1 MVVAFSGSKFVN
13 ILNRAIAVAIAMC
26 ASSSDSFAQA
36 AAATPQGVL
45 EDVVVVANRT
55 EEPASRVGS
64 SVTVIT
70 AAEIKASQAVVISD
84 LLAQTPGISVVR
96 NGGIGQPTSVFIR
109 GADSAQTLV
118 LIDGVAINDPVAPSA
133 GYDFGNLLTGDV
145 ARIEILRG
153 AQSTLYGSQA
163 IGGVVSIT
171 TAEASGRFGGG
182 FSAEGGSRDTG
193 YVAGD
198 LGGKSDALS
207 WRLAG
212 NYLRTDGISAF
223 DKAFGGQELDGSK
236 ARGFAGRLRYD
247 FTPALELD
255 LRGYYTHVRTDFDG
269 FIPPNYNLGD
279 DREYGETT
287 QYVEYAGVNFKALNG
302 ALANRVALQRSD
314 TDRKSFDPSFGSFD
328 ETFYGIGRTTRA
340 EYQGTWKPA
349 SGLQA
354 VFGLQRERTTIETD
368 TPAYDFVPAPLKSHA
383 TIDSA
388 YLQLQDE
395 VAQGLTLTAGGRYD
409 KHDVFGSHTTGQA
422 ALAWALN
429 DGTTILRASIGQGF
443 KAPALYQL
451 FSSYGNLDLK
461 PEEATSWDA
470 GIEQRA
476 LGGHFIAS
484 ATYFSRDSRN
494 LIAFFSCPVTAPPPL
509 CVIEPF
515 GYYANIA
522 RAFAHGV
529 ELQASYAP
537 VAALALAANYT
548 YTGTEDRSPSAATFG
563 KELARRPRSSG
574 NASITYLWPG
584 DLSTTVALRYAG
596 ESFEDPGNSLA
607 LASYAVVDVRVS
619 YPLSA
624 QLEAYGRLENATNK
638 QYETAYQYGSL
649 GRGGF
654 VGVRARF

>member
-1 MVVAFSGSKFVN
+1 MVVVFIGSKFVN
-13 ILNRAIAVAIAMC
+13 YLFRAIAGAIAVC
-26 ASSSDSFAQA
+26 AFSSGAYAQTAGAGQPA
-36 AAATPQGVL
+36 AAL
-45 EDVVVVANRT
+45 DDVVVVANRT
-55 EEPASRVGS
+55 EEPLSRVGN

-70 AAEIKASQAVVISD
+70 AADIKASQAVVVSD
-84 LLAQTPGISVVR
+84 LLAQTPGLSVVR
-96 NGGIGQPTSVFIR
+96 NGGIGQTTSVFIR
-109 GADSAQTLV
+109 GAESAQTLV

-133 GYDFGNLLTGDV
+133 GFDFGNLLTGDI

-171 TAEASGRFGGG
+171 TAEASGPFGGG

-236 ARGFAGRLRYD
+236 ARGLAGRLRYE
-247 FTPALELD
+247 FTPAVELD
-255 LRGYYTHVRTDFDG
+255 LRGYYTHVRSDFDG
-269 FIPPNYNLGD
+269 FTPAFTFGD
-279 DREYGETT
+279 TSEYGETT
-287 QYVEYAGVNFKALNG
+287 QYVEYAGLNFNALEG
-302 ALANRVALQRSD
+302 ALANRVAVQRTD
-314 TDRKSFDPSFGSFD
+314 TDRKSFDPTLGAVT
-328 ETFYGIGRTTRA
+328 ETFYGVGRNARA

-349 SGLQA
+349 AGLQA

-395 VAQGLTLTAGGRYD
+395 VAHGLTLTGGVRYD
-409 KHDVFGSHTTGQA
+409 KHDVFGSHTTGQG
-422 ALAWALN
+422 ALAWVLN

-451 FSSYGNLDLK
+451 FSPYGNLALR

-476 LGGHFIAS
+476 LGGRLIAS
-484 ATYFSRDSRN
+484 ATYFSRDTRN
-494 LIAFFSCPVTAPPPL
+494 QIDFFPCSTPTPL
-509 CVIEPF
+509 CGLEPF

-522 RAFAHGV
+522 RTSAHGL
-529 ELQASYAP
+529 ELQATYAP
-537 VAALALAANYT
+537 VTELSLAANYT
-548 YTGTEDRSPSAATFG
+548 YTETEDRSPGAATFG
-563 KELARRPRSSG
+563 SELPRRPKSSG
-574 NASITYLWPG
+574 NASLTYVWPG
-584 DLSTTVALRYAG
+584 NLSTAVALRYAG
-596 ESFEDPGNSLA
+596 GSFDTATNPVP
-607 LASYAVVDVRVS
+607 LASYTVVDLRVS
-619 YPLSA
+619 YPLSTH
-624 QLEAYGRLENATNK
+624 LEAYGRLENATNK

-654 VGVRARF
+654 VGVRATF